1 MAVWHLGL
9 VQACAIPPSISLAS
23 LCSVLTVAA
32 FVCPPAASVRLTAPR
47 WASST
52 RPTWCPGC
60 WLAWLTTTSAWGDTL
75 HILTCSS
82 TVCGDRGPAVQ
93 SAQEVASG
101 GQAGRLCASGKLRQV
116 GRCTTCIAAGM
127 ASAPHWPHLRLPAML
142 AGRDLLIVS
151 RAAFAPW
158 ARSADAPLNEF
169 YNNHNSNTIAFH
181 R

>member
-60 WLAWLTTTSAWGDTL
+60 WLAWLITTSAWDDTL
-75 HILTCSS
+75 HTRTCSS
-82 TVCGDRGPAVQ
+82 TVRGDRGGLQYKECRGLP
-93 SAQEVASG
+93 
-101 GQAGRLCASGKLRQV
+101 LV
-116 GRCTTCIAAGM
+116 GRRAAYAHQANCNRYMTCIAAGM
-127 ASAPHWPHLRLPAML
+127 ASAPHWPHLRLPALL